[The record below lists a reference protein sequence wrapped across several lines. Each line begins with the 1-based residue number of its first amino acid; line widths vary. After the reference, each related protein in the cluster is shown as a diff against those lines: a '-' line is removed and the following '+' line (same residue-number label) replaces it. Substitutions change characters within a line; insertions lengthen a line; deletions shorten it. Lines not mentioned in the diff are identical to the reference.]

1 MQKKSMKPFI
11 TYFEQLNN
19 LIQKKH
25 LNISN
30 RSYAKNKLLNIG
42 YYSLIDGYKDIFYN
56 PMTRT
61 YEKGTNFTDI
71 VALYDFDENLR
82 SLVFKYICHI
92 EQKIR
97 SLISYSF
104 CEVFSENQAAYLNSA
119 NYNISKMNR
128 YHISKLIS
136 KLTYE
141 ATKNTE
147 HNYVVYQRNTYGNVP
162 LWVIMKTL
170 TMGQTSKMYSF
181 MHPSIKSKISIHYDN
196 ITEKELIQYLRI
208 FTIFRNLCAH
218 NERLFSFQTRFEIP
232 DTVLHKK
239 LGIPQK
245 GTQYL
250 YGKHDVFA
258 LLIAFPTELV
268 KHHALQIM
276 LAVGNNISFASCP
289 FI

>member
-1 MQKKSMKPFI
+1 MQKKLTKPFI

-30 RSYAKNKLLNIG
+30 LSYAKNKLLNIG

-119 NYNISKMNR
+119 NYNISKTNR
-128 YHISKLIS
+128 I
-136 KLTYE
+136 
-141 ATKNTE
+141 
-147 HNYVVYQRNTYGNVP
+147 
-162 LWVIMKTL
+162 
-170 TMGQTSKMYSF
+170 
-181 MHPSIKSKISIHYDN
+181 
-196 ITEKELIQYLRI
+196 I
-208 FTIFRNLCAH
+208 FQN
-218 NERLFSFQTRFEIP
+218 
-232 DTVLHKK
+232 
-239 LGIPQK
+239 
-245 GTQYL
+245 
-250 YGKHDVFA
+250 
-258 LLIAFPTELV
+258 
-268 KHHALQIM
+268 
-276 LAVGNNISFASCP
+276 
-289 FI
+289 

>member
-1 MQKKSMKPFI
+1 MQKKLTKPFI

-30 RSYAKNKLLNIG
+30 LSYAKNKLLNIG

-119 NYNISKMNR
+119 NYNISKTNR

-141 ATKNTE
+141 ATKKHRTQLCCISAK
-147 HNYVVYQRNTYGNVP
+147 H
-162 LWVIMKTL
+162 LWKC
-170 TMGQTSKMYSF
+170 
-181 MHPSIKSKISIHYDN
+181 SI
-196 ITEKELIQYLRI
+196 
-208 FTIFRNLCAH
+208 
-218 NERLFSFQTRFEIP
+218 
-232 DTVLHKK
+232 
-239 LGIPQK
+239 
-245 GTQYL
+245 
-250 YGKHDVFA
+250 
-258 LLIAFPTELV
+258 
-268 KHHALQIM
+268 
-276 LAVGNNISFASCP
+276 VGNNENSYHGTNFQNVLLYAP
-289 FI
+289 

>member
-1 MQKKSMKPFI
+1 MQKKLTKPFI

-30 RSYAKNKLLNIG
+30 LSYAKNKYLNIG

-104 CEVFSENQAAYLNSA
+104 CEVFSENQAAYLNSVL
-119 NYNISKMNR
+119 SKPALK
-128 YHISKLIS
+128 Y
-136 KLTYE
+136 LTLYYI
-141 ATKNTE
+141 KNLAFLKK
-147 HNYVVYQRNTYGNVP
+147 VP
-162 LWVIMKTL
+162 
-170 TMGQTSKMYSF
+170 
-181 MHPSIKSKISIHYDN
+181 N
-196 ITEKELIQYLRI
+196 I
-208 FTIFRNLCAH
+208 FTAN
-218 NERLFSFQTRFEIP
+218 TMY
-232 DTVLHKK
+232 LH
-239 LGIPQK
+239 
-245 GTQYL
+245 Y
-250 YGKHDVFA
+250 
-258 LLIAFPTELV
+258 
-268 KHHALQIM
+268 
-276 LAVGNNISFASCP
+276 
-289 FI
+289 